1 MSNDHDQDHSGEH
14 PSARSPAQSVA
25 ALAERFESIDRV
37 VESDAWAT
45 AAYRLGMATAE
56 QPTAHPEEALRRALE
71 LYQQA
76 AEVFTAERAPVEH
89 ARVLNAAGSAHRML
103 GDISTAARRFRES
116 LSLMAG
122 RGVES
127 EEASVWNN
135 LGLVLSE
142 SGRFDDSIAAFSRSL
157 GLVDDGTD
165 EDIRTQLATQH
176 NLGQAHMASGGLDG
190 STAAV
195 EVLREAS
202 ATARG
207 TESTMHTG
215 LIDHSL
221 GVALK
226 ALAALDGAA
235 AETHIDD
242 AVQAFERSLTIFTS
256 VGFPMHHAIAKH
268 NLGHALAVRSDVES
282 KQRALAYY
290 EDALN
295 LFDPRIHQAHWSEAF
310 QNAEKVEAQ
319 LSALVPGSTRADHIA
334 SLAGGMGDD
343 ERLMFLR
350 QRFVQLER
358 VPDEHR
364 RERMTAFAYAVINQP
379 ATSFVATLQ
388 TMIAVL
394 MELPDALLE
403 SALHAQLRA
412 HGMLDPHDQRAA
424 DFILDEAINA
434 KLFGPQRIRVRDILE
449 EIGWDRP

>member
-1 MSNDHDQDHSGEH
+1 MSNDLTGDH
-14 PSARSPAQSVA
+14 PAARSPAQSVA
-25 ALAERFESIDRV
+25 ALTERFEALDRV
-37 VESDAWAT
+37 GEADAWAT

-56 QPTAHPEEALRRALE
+56 QPTAHPEAALRSALE
-71 LYQQA
+71 LYRQA
-76 AEVFTAERAPVEH
+76 GEVFTANRAPVEH

-103 GDISTAARRFRES
+103 GDIRTAARLFREA
-116 LSLMAG
+116 LSLMAD

-142 SGRFDDSIAAFSRSL
+142 GGRFDDSVAAFSRSL
-157 GLVDDGTD
+157 GLVHGGTD
-165 EDIRTQLATQH
+165 EAVRTQLATQH
-176 NLGQAHMASGGLDG
+176 NLGQAHMARGGLDG

-195 EVLREAS
+195 EVLRDAS
-202 ATARG
+202 ATARN
-207 TESTMHTG
+207 TASSMHTG

-226 ALAALDGAA
+226 ALATLDQAAADAHIDGAV
-235 AETHIDD
+235 E
-242 AVQAFERSLTIFTS
+242 AFQRCLTIFTS

-268 NLGHALAVRSDVES
+268 NLGHALAERSDIES
-282 KQRALAYY
+282 KQQALAYY

-310 QNAEKVEAQ
+310 QNADKVEAQ
-319 LSALVPGSTRADHIA
+319 LSELVPGSTRADHIA

-350 QRFVQLER
+350 QRLIQLER
-358 VPDEHR
+358 VPEEHR
-364 RERMTAFAYAVINQP
+364 QDRMTAFAYAVINQP

-388 TMIAVL
+388 TMITVL
-394 MELPDALLE
+394 MELPESLLE
-403 SALHAQLRA
+403 SALRSQLRA

-424 DFILDEAINA
+424 DFVLDEAINA
-434 KLFGPQRIRVRDILE
+434 RLFGPQRIRVRDILE
-449 EIGWDRP
+449 DIGWDRP

>member
-1 MSNDHDQDHSGEH
+1 MSNDHSGDHAG
-14 PSARSPAQSVA
+14 ARSPAQSVA
-25 ALAERFESIDRV
+25 ALTERFESLDRV
-37 VESDAWAT
+37 AEADAWAT

-56 QPTAHPEEALRRALE
+56 QPTAHPETGLRSALD
-71 LYQQA
+71 LYRQA
-76 AEVFTAERAPVEH
+76 AEVFTANRAPVEH

-103 GDISTAARRFRES
+103 GDISTAARLFREA
-116 LSLMAG
+116 LSLLAD
-122 RGVES
+122 RNVES

-142 SGRFDDSIAAFSRSL
+142 GGRFDDSIAAFSRSL
-157 GLVDDGTD
+157 GLVDGATE

-190 STAAV
+190 LTAAV
-195 EVLREAS
+195 AVLRDAS
-202 ATARG
+202 AMARQS

-226 ALAALDGAA
+226 ALATLDAA
-235 AETHIDD
+235 ATDAHIDD

-379 ATSFVATLQ
+379 AASFVATLQ

>member
-1 MSNDHDQDHSGEH
+1 M
-14 PSARSPAQSVA
+14 
-25 ALAERFESIDRV
+25 
-37 VESDAWAT
+37 
-45 AAYRLGMATAE
+45 
-56 QPTAHPEEALRRALE
+56 
-71 LYQQA
+71 
-76 AEVFTAERAPVEH
+76 
-89 ARVLNAAGSAHRML
+89 
-103 GDISTAARRFRES
+103 
-116 LSLMAG
+116 
-122 RGVES
+122 
-127 EEASVWNN
+127 
-135 LGLVLSE
+135 
-142 SGRFDDSIAAFSRSL
+142 
-157 GLVDDGTD
+157 DDGTD

>member
-1 MSNDHDQDHSGEH
+1 MSSDHHLDQSGEH

-25 ALAERFESIDRV
+25 ALAARFEAIDRV
-37 VESDAWAT
+37 ADADEWAT

-56 QPTAHPEEALRRALE
+56 QPTAHPEAALRSALE
-71 LYQQA
+71 LYRQA
-76 AEVFTAERAPVEH
+76 AEVFTAQRAPVEH

-103 GDISTAARRFRES
+103 GDISTAAKLFREA
-116 LSLMAG
+116 LSLMAD
-122 RGVES
+122 RSAES

-142 SGRFDDSIAAFSRSL
+142 GGRLDDSIAAFSRSL
-157 GLVDDGTD
+157 DLIDGDTD

-176 NLGQAHMASGGLDG
+176 NLGQAHMARGGLDG
-190 STAAV
+190 LTTAV
-195 EVLREAS
+195 EVLRDAS
-202 ATARG
+202 ATARS

-226 ALAALDGAA
+226 ALATLDSPAA
-235 AETHIDD
+235 DEHIDD
-242 AVQAFERSLTIFTS
+242 AIQAFERSLTIFTS

-268 NLGHALAVRSDVES
+268 NLGHALAERPDLES

-310 QNAEKVEAQ
+310 QNAEKIEAQ
-319 LSALVPGSTRADHIA
+319 LSTLAPGSTRSDHIA

-350 QRFVQLER
+350 QRLVQLDR
-358 VPDEHR
+358 VPEEHR
-364 RERMTAFAYAVINQP
+364 QERLTAFAYAVINQP
-379 ATSFVATLQ
+379 PASFVATLQ
-388 TMIAVL
+388 TTIAVL
-394 MELPDALLE
+394 MELPDSLLE
-403 SALHAQLRA
+403 SALRAQLRA
-412 HGMLDPHDQRAA
+412 HAMLDPHDQRAA
-424 DFILDEAINA
+424 DFVLDEAINA
-434 KLFGPQRIRVRDILE
+434 KLFGPQRIRVRDLLE